1 MGARVEAMNE
11 ALADFDRNAKAA
23 VEELVNH
30 LNTHGP
36 ELIALAR
43 RRFIGGF
50 EEFPEGRIF
59 TFSPA
64 ELIAEENEEI
74 ADAIVYRA
82 RRRAVSLARIH
93 PSMPSAES

>member
-1 MGARVEAMNE
+1 MND
-11 ALADFDRNAKAA
+11 ALADFDQHAKVA

-30 LNTHGP
+30 LNAHGP
-36 ELIALAR
+36 EIIALAR

-59 TFSPA
+59 AFSPA
-64 ELIAEENEEI
+64 ELLTEENEEI
-74 ADAIVYRA
+74 ADAIVYGA

-93 PSMPSAES
+93 PSH